1 MNKLF
6 KRTEMVA
13 NIAIIVV
20 AVLLGVVLVRN
31 YLLPQPEPQPAMP
44 PTVAAIAPGTKL
56 SIPGVDWKANGRT
69 MVLAL
74 STGCRYCTES
84 GPFYQ
89 RLAQERAKAQNLR
102 VVAMF
107 PEPVEQSKKY
117 LSDLGVSV
125 DEVQQGRLDSIG
137 VRGTPTLILVDGD
150 GAVVESWRGKLPGNK
165 ESEVLARLK

>member
-1 MNKLF
+1 MSKFF

-13 NIAIIVV
+13 NVAIIVV

-31 YLLPQPEPQPAMP
+31 YLLPKPPAP
-44 PTVAAIAPGTKL
+44 PPSQAAAAIAPGTKL
-56 SIPGVDWKANGRT
+56 SMPGVDWKANGRT

-102 VVAMF
+102 VVAFF
-107 PEPVEQSKKY
+107 PEPVEQSQKY
-117 LSDLGVSV
+117 LSDLGVAV
-125 DEVQQGRLDSIG
+125 DEVRQGRLDSIG
-137 VRGTPTLILVDGD
+137 VRGTPTLILADGD
-150 GAVVESWRGKLPGNK
+150 GAVVESWRGKLPDEK